1 MYWTR
6 LLLSSAIGLFIGM
19 GLMVLLGVDFR
30 DAEGTL
36 ALSVVTPTLSL
47 GAGVFSA
54 STAGWLLCPRHQL
67 LHSLLAGAGSFFVG
81 AAILMVLAIVAVLL
95 SQSS

>member
-6 LLLSSAIGLFIGM
+6 LLLSTGIGLLIGT
-19 GLMVLLGVDFR
+19 GLLGLLAGDFR

-36 ALSVVTPTLSL
+36 ALAVVTPTLSL
-47 GAGVFSA
+47 GSGVFSA
-54 STAGWLLCPRHQL
+54 STAGWLLCPRHRL

-81 AAILMVLAIVAVLL
+81 AAMLLVLAIVAVLL
-95 SQSS
+95 S

>member
-6 LLLSSAIGLFIGM
+6 LLLSSVIGLFIGT
-19 GLMVLLGVDFR
+19 GLMVLLAGDFR
-30 DAEGTL
+30 DPEDTPVL
-36 ALSVVTPTLSL
+36 AVARPTLSL

-54 STAGWLLCPRHQL
+54 SIAGWLLCPRHQL

-95 SQSS
+95 F